1 MKAGV
6 KIGLWLVII
15 GLSYLVYNSITSKI
29 AFEDETKRRRD
40 MVIERLKDIR
50 IAQLAYKSVNE
61 KYAKNFDQLLD
72 FVKHDSFPVIKALG
86 TVPDTL
92 TEEAAVE
99 MGLVTRDTVYLSVKD
114 SIYSKGYLRDHKS
127 SFYIDSL
134 PYIPFGSGSM
144 FDIDAG
150 QVEKGKVQVHVFEVF
165 ARFKHMYLGLAT
177 ENESIDLE
185 DGLKV
190 GSMDEPSTSG
200 NWGE

>member
-6 KIGLWLVII
+6 KIGLWLVIVV
-15 GLSYLVYNSITSKI
+15 LSYLVYNSITGKI

-40 MVIERLKDIR
+40 IVIERLEDIR
-50 IAQLAYKSVNE
+50 IAQLAYKSANE

-72 FVKHDSFPVIKALG
+72 FVKQDSFLVIKALG

-92 TEEAAVE
+92 TDSAAVE
-99 MGLVTRDTVYLSVKD
+99 MGIVTRDTVFLSVKD
-114 SIYSKGYLRDHKS
+114 SIFSKSYLKDHKS
-127 SFYIDSL
+127 TFYIDSI
-134 PYIPFGSGSM
+134 PYIPFGAGTL

-150 QVEKGKVQVHVFEVF
+150 QVEKGKVKVQVFEIF
-165 ARFKHMYLGLAT
+165 ARYKHIYLGLDT

>member
-6 KIGLWLVII
+6 KIGLWLVIV
-15 GLSYLVYNSITSKI
+15 GLSYLVYNSITGKI

-40 MVIERLKDIR
+40 IVIERLEDIR
-50 IAQLAYKSVNE
+50 IAQLAYKSANE

-72 FVKHDSFPVIKALG
+72 FVKQDSFQVIKALG

-92 TEEAAVE
+92 TDSAAVE
-99 MGLVTRDTVYLSVKD
+99 MGIVTRDTVFLSVKD
-114 SIYSKGYLRDHKS
+114 SIYSKSYLKDHKVA
-127 SFYIDSL
+127 FYIDSL
-134 PYIPFGSGSM
+134 PYIPFGGGSV

-150 QVEKGKVQVHVFEVF
+150 EVEKGKVNVQVFEVF
-165 ARFKHMYLGLAT
+165 ARYKHIYLGLDT
-177 ENESIDLE
+177 ENESIDIE